1 MSAKTALVVDD
12 SKSARFALR
21 RYLENHQYKVET
33 AESAEEAY
41 NMLRAHRP
49 EVIFLDH
56 VMPGTDGFEALKHIK
71 SDPATGSIPVVIC
84 SSNEGAQFTEDART
98 QGATHVLQKPP
109 SPERLSA
116 ILASLQKFS
125 AELREPD
132 PDLKFA
138 DTGKYSSDGK
148 QDVPPAALLTPAAPS
163 KVSNIREPEVAIEQA
178 VMKALRGAIQSRA
191 DAAAAPPPTPP
202 PPAPAAP
209 AAADPSQLNA
219 MREQMEARLKKITQD
234 MFVQMAELKGSLTHL
249 EAQVDSNAK
258 STRPSPADAAVAA
271 MIHRLDALE
280 KSVNQQLGELRKQM
294 EAGVASQ
301 AERISQ
307 ITQAARAAAAQEA
320 HAVAERTVMSAA
332 GRISDQLS
340 ESILKA
346 ISAK

>member
-21 RYLENHQYKVET
+21 RFLENHQFKVET

-41 NMLRAHRP
+41 TMLRAHRP

-56 VMPGTDGFEALKHIK
+56 VMPGTDGFTALKHIK
-71 SDPATGSIPVVIC
+71 NDPATGSIPVVIC
-84 SSNEGAQFTEDART
+84 SSNEGPQFNEDART
-98 QGATHVLQKPP
+98 QGAAHVLQKPP

-116 ILASLQKFS
+116 ILSSLQKFS

-138 DTGKYSSDGK
+138 DTGKFTPDG
-148 QDVPPAALLTPAAPS
+148 QVVPAAAMPPPAPS

-178 VMKALRGAIQSRA
+178 VMKALRGAIQTRVEA
-191 DAAAAPPPTPP
+191 AAPPAPVAPAAPVAAAAP
-202 PPAPAAP
+202 AVADAHAAG
-209 AAADPSQLNA
+209 AL
-219 MREQMEARLKKITQD
+219 REQMEARLKKITQEL
-234 MFVQMAELKGSLTHL
+234 FVQMAELKGSLAHL
-249 EAQVDSNAK
+249 EAQVEAGAK
-258 STRPSPADAAVAA
+258 DKDAAAA
-271 MIHRLDALE
+271 IAPLQQKLASLE
-280 KSVNQQLGELRKQM
+280 QNVQQQFADLRKQL
-294 EAGVASQ
+294 EAGLAAQ

-307 ITQAARAAAAQEA
+307 VTHAARQAAAQEA

-332 GRISDQLS
+332 SRISDQLS

-346 ISAK
+346 INAR